1 MINYSLL
8 NNVQRLTAELS
19 ELQKSRKQLMEL
31 VEKDFQT
38 TEMNADKAELNE
50 IVSFESNYI
59 FLCKS
64 LSIFILSVC

>member
-1 MINYSLL
+1 
-8 NNVQRLTAELS
+8 
-19 ELQKSRKQLMEL
+19 MEL